1 MNLYTHFSVKKT
13 IISYKVDVNRK
24 YLKEK
29 KKKANLWKR
38 RDAKPC
44 PKVKVV
50 FCYGRQ
56 VTESKW
62 ESPRFI
68 RGGLLFCYSVYFNE
82 IDLVL
87 LI

>member
-29 KKKANLWKR
+29 KKKANLWKH

-44 PKVKVV
+44 PKVKVSFYTMV
-50 FCYGRQ
+50 GRLPNQ
-56 VTESKW
+56 NG
-62 ESPRFI
+62 SPSVLFGVGSFSVI
-68 RGGLLFCYSVYFNE
+68 RLF
-82 IDLVL
+82 
-87 LI
+87 

>member
-29 KKKANLWKR
+29 KKKANLWKH

-44 PKVKVV
+44 PKVNDSFFTMV
-50 FCYGRQ
+50 GRLPNQ
-56 VTESKW
+56 NG
-62 ESPRFI
+62 SPSV
-68 RGGLLFCYSVYFNE
+68 LFGVGSFSV
-82 IDLVL
+82 IPSILMK
-87 LI
+87 

>member
-29 KKKANLWKR
+29 KKKANLWKH

-44 PKVKVV
+44 PKVKVSFFAMV
-50 FCYGRQ
+50 GRLPNQ
-56 VTESKW
+56 NG
-62 ESPRFI
+62 SPSV
-68 RGGLLFCYSVYFNE
+68 LFGVGSFSV
-82 IDLVL
+82 IPSILMK
-87 LI
+87 

>member
-29 KKKANLWKR
+29 KKKANLWKH

-44 PKVKVV
+44 PKVKVSFLLWSAGYRIKMGV
-50 FCYGRQ
+50 PPFYSG
-56 VTESKW
+56 W
-62 ESPRFI
+62 APF
-68 RGGLLFCYSVYFNE
+68 LLFVYFDE